1 MKNLKKHVK
10 ILSALS
16 LAASDTRKDTFTSV
30 VIRIL
35 HEVGNCSKKELSEYI
50 KDQFGF
56 EPYESELDE
65 IVKSLIE
72 IETIECQKDQ
82 ITLAE
87 QIKKSINEQDTT
99 IKDQEKNRYQ
109 NFKNFITDEL
119 GITLESSEILFL
131 WTSFLEYLYNCF
143 FEYGEEALRT
153 LHPHIAN
160 KDGNGVYESVLSASI
175 EKLKTPE
182 QKKIFKQIIERFP
195 DFASTEAINF
205 LNELAQKTLSFSSLG
220 FQPED
225 AEDTISHDLVDW
237 VIYLDTNVL
246 YSLLDLHAHPE
257 NDASKA
263 LVKLILDNQNTVK
276 IKLRYSNITFK
287 ELGYKKT
294 DFALLDDK
302 LTDSSI
308 KALLKTESLDGFSKK
323 FYENLLEN
331 REGTIHPSE
340 AIDLSLDTLKRKT
353 IEIGRNEKTIEH
365 LGEGY
370 LNTKIQE
377 FFRFIQFKNDSKMEF
392 CKERKQP
399 FTPIEKS
406 DKQATHDITL
416 REILLNQRGRVSKDQ
431 DLSLN
436 TIKYFGVTLDGLLID
451 FDRTEVKKHH
461 DEKGFPV
468 FFKPSFLL
476 NRLVRI
482 LPIKTEDYKKAFIK
496 AVTSKGFHR
505 DSTKSRD
512 ILKIV
517 NYLKSQGI
525 DDERVVYN
533 LISKD
538 LFLEQYNKQQ
548 QEPGFNQGEFI
559 ESELNRE
566 FKDVQ
571 SKLGETEIELSKISE
586 VAESKSAEN
595 QKLASKKDVLEG
607 DIVQYESALKKLHK
621 RVKDLEKQKP
631 VFNNQGAINFEAEDE
646 AEKAR
651 KATDKAEKLK
661 KALRREVEDQIV
673 NEKTIELKRWQRQI
687 WWNLIWVIPCLI
699 TALVFIFPNTFNP
712 ITDQGDRF
720 KTSGIIAGPV
730 ILIFLF
736 LLRTRYWDENQKSK
750 RKENHTISE
759 KLKKKLSE
767 LED

>member
-30 VIRIL
+30 VIRTL
-35 HEVGNCSKKELSEYI
+35 HEVGSCSKKELSEYI

-56 EPYESELDE
+56 EPYVSELDE

-160 KDGNGVYESVLSASI
+160 KDGNGVYESVLSVSI
-175 EKLKTPE
+175 EKLKNPE

-195 DFASTEAINF
+195 DFASVEDINF

-287 ELGYKKT
+287 ELGYKKA

-302 LTDSSI
+302 LSDNSI
-308 KALLKTESLDGFSKK
+308 NALLKSNNLDSFSTK
-323 FYENLLEN
+323 FYENLLDD
-331 REGTIHPSE
+331 RDGTIHPSE
-340 AIDLSLDTLKRKT
+340 AIDLSVNTLKSKT
-353 IEIGRNEKTIEH
+353 IEIARNEKTIEH
-365 LGEGY
+365 LGENY

-377 FFRFIQFKNDSKMEF
+377 FFRFIQQKNETKMEF
-392 CKERKQP
+392 CKKRKLP
-399 FTPIEKS
+399 FTPIDKSEKQVS
-406 DKQATHDITL
+406 HDITL
-416 REILLNQRGRVSKDQ
+416 RELLLNQRSRAVKNQ
-431 DLSLN
+431 ELSLN
-436 TIKYFGVTLDGLLID
+436 TVKFFGVTLDSLLTQ
-451 FDRTEVKKHH
+451 FDNSEAQKHY

-525 DDERVVYN
+525 DDQRVVYN

-538 LFLEQYNKQQ
+538 LFLEQYHNQQ

-571 SKLGETEIELSKISE
+571 SKLGETENELSKLSE
-586 VAESKSAEN
+586 VAETKSAEN

-607 DIVQYESALKKLHK
+607 DVAQYESALKKLHK

-631 VFNNQGAINFEAEDE
+631 VVNNQGAINFEAEAE

-651 KATDKAEKLK
+651 NASDKAEKLK
-661 KALRREVEDQIV
+661 KALSQEIDEQVEQ
-673 NEKTIELKRWQRQI
+673 
-687 WWNLIWVIPCLI
+687 
-699 TALVFIFPNTFNP
+699 
-712 ITDQGDRF
+712 
-720 KTSGIIAGPV
+720 
-730 ILIFLF
+730 
-736 LLRTRYWDENQKSK
+736 
-750 RKENHTISE
+750 E
-759 KLKKKLSE
+759 KLKVLKK
-767 LED
+767 